1 MTIKENEFCSYYD
14 VIQALIKKHSHS
26 HFLNFNNFLQEMA
39 SIPVSN
45 TPFKNFDDC
54 ALNYGEG
61 SMENRMYS
69 LAIISMSWLF
79 NNMKRKVE
87 EGHCNNTKHDHGDRT
102 PRLCI
107 KGSELHKK
115 LYDEFLK
122 SFESVLQLAKEH
134 APKIIT
140 SPPK

>member
-14 VIQALIKKHSHS
+14 VIQALIKKHSQ
-26 HFLNFNNFLQEMA
+26 FNVNNFVQEMA
-39 SIPVSN
+39 STVVSN

-87 EGHCNNTKHDHGDRT
+87 NGHCYNTKHDHGDRN
-102 PRLCI
+102 PRLCV

-115 LYDEFLK
+115 LYDESLK
-122 SFESVLQLAKEH
+122 SFEGVLELAREH
-134 APKIIT
+134 APKTIT
-140 SPPK
+140 SPQK